1 MADLT
6 CIYSNKQINVVV
18 GLAIDAIGMDVLMD
32 DDADAWS
39 VTVDKRVSWLI
50 VTSYGTF
57 L

>member
-1 MADLT
+1 MANLT
-6 CIYSNKQINVVV
+6 RIYGNKQINVVV

-39 VTVDKRVSWLI
+39 VTVDKRVCVLI
-50 VTSYGTF
+50 MTSYGIS

>member
-1 MADLT
+1 MANLT
-6 CIYSNKQINVVV
+6 RIYGKKQINVVV

-39 VTVDKRVSWLI
+39 VTVDKRVCVLI
-50 VTSYGTF
+50 MTSYGIS